1 MDENMNGNQQNGTN
15 AGQPDGAAQNMNPNQ
30 QAYGG
35 QQYYDPNQQA
45 YGGQQYYDPNQQAY
59 GGQQYYDP
67 NQQAYGGQQYYDP
80 NQQAYGG
87 QQYYD
92 PNQQAYGGQQYYDP
106 NQQAYGGQ
114 YGQQPQGNKPAGG
127 GFDKVKNAIVNNKKI
142 VIIAAAAVVAL
153 ILIFNIIGGIAGHG
167 KQSPKA
173 VVKAYVNAVEK
184 QSGKKMYKLIDK
196 KIIKYIKDENDID
209 KEDMIEQLDD
219 VMEYSGEALE
229 NQVGK
234 VKSIKVKFKKIKKLK
249 GSKLEDKKEDYE
261 DDYDI
266 KVSQVARVEATIKVK
281 GKDDDVEEDIT
292 MYVYK
297 RAGKWYLDFSSI
309 Y

>member
-1 MDENMNGNQQNGTN
+1 MDENMNGNQQNGMN
-15 AGQPDGAAQNMNPNQ
+15 AGQPDGAAQNMNP
-30 QAYGG
+30 
-35 QQYYDPNQQA
+35 D
-45 YGGQQYYDPNQQAY
+45 QQAY

-127 GFDKVKNAIVNNKKI
+127 GFDKVKNAIMDNKKI
-142 VIIAAAAVVAL
+142 VLIAAAAVVAL
-153 ILIFNIIGGIAGHG
+153 ILIFNIIGGIASHG

-173 VVKAYVNAVEK
+173 VIKAYVNAVEK
-184 QSGKKMYKLIDK
+184 QSGNKMYKLIDK

-234 VKSIKVKFKKIKKLK
+234 VKSIKVKFKKVKKLK

-281 GKDDDVEEDIT
+281 GKDDDAEEDIT

-297 RAGKWYLDFSSI
+297 RAGKWYLDFSSV

>member
-1 MDENMNGNQQNGTN
+1 MDENMNGNQQNGMN
-15 AGQPDGAAQNMNPNQ
+15 AGQPDGAAQNMNP
-30 QAYGG
+30 
-35 QQYYDPNQQA
+35 D
-45 YGGQQYYDPNQQAY
+45 QQAY

-114 YGQQPQGNKPAGG
+114 YGQQPQGNKPAGS
-127 GFDKVKNAIVNNKKI
+127 GFDKVKNAIMDNKKI
-142 VIIAAAAVVAL
+142 VLIAAAAVVAL
-153 ILIFNIIGGIAGHG
+153 ILIFNIIGGIASHG

-173 VVKAYVNAVEK
+173 VIKAYVNAVEK

-234 VKSIKVKFKKIKKLK
+234 VKSIKVKFKKVKKLK

-281 GKDDDVEEDIT
+281 GKDDDAEEDIT

-297 RAGKWYLDFSSI
+297 RAGKWYLDFSSV

>member
-1 MDENMNGNQQNGTN
+1 MDENMNGNQQNGMN

-67 NQQAYGGQQYYDP
+67 NQQT
-80 NQQAYGG
+80 
-87 QQYYD
+87 
-92 PNQQAYGGQQYYDP
+92 YGGQQYYDP

-114 YGQQPQGNKPAGG
+114 YGQQPQGNKPAGS
-127 GFDKVKNAIVNNKKI
+127 GFDKVKNAIMDNKKI
-142 VIIAAAAVVAL
+142 VLIAAAAVVAL
-153 ILIFNIIGGIAGHG
+153 ILIFNIIGGIASHG

-173 VVKAYVNAVEK
+173 VIKAYVNAVEK

-219 VMEYSGEALE
+219 AMEYSGEALE

-297 RAGKWYLDFSSI
+297 RAGKWYLDFSSV

>member
-1 MDENMNGNQQNGTN
+1 MDENMNENQQNGMN
-15 AGQPDGAAQNMNPNQ
+15 AGQPDGAAQNMN
-30 QAYGG
+30 
-35 QQYYDPNQQA
+35 
-45 YGGQQYYDPNQQAY
+45 PNQQAY

-127 GFDKVKNAIVNNKKI
+127 GFDKVKNAIMDNKKI
-142 VIIAAAAVVAL
+142 VLIAAAAVVAL
-153 ILIFNIIGGIAGHG
+153 ILIFNIIGGIASHG

-173 VVKAYVNAVEK
+173 VIKAYVNAVEK

-234 VKSIKVKFKKIKKLK
+234 VKSIKVKFKKVKKLK

-281 GKDDDVEEDIT
+281 GKDDDAEEDIT

>member
-15 AGQPDGAAQNMNPNQ
+15 AGQPDGAAQNMN
-30 QAYGG
+30 
-35 QQYYDPNQQA
+35 
-45 YGGQQYYDPNQQAY
+45 PNQQAY

>member
-1 MDENMNGNQQNGTN
+1 MDENMNGNQQNGMN

-67 NQQAYGGQQYYDP
+67 NQQ
-80 NQQAYGG
+80 QAYGG

-114 YGQQPQGNKPAGG
+114 YGQQPQGNKPAGS
-127 GFDKVKNAIVNNKKI
+127 GFDKVKNAIMDNKKI
-142 VIIAAAAVVAL
+142 VLIAAAAVVAL
-153 ILIFNIIGGIAGHG
+153 ILIFNIIGGIASHG

-173 VVKAYVNAVEK
+173 VIKAYVNAVEK

-234 VKSIKVKFKKIKKLK
+234 VKSIKVKFKKVKKLK

-297 RAGKWYLDFSSI
+297 RAGKWYLDFSSV

>member
-15 AGQPDGAAQNMNPNQ
+15 AGQPDGAAQNMN
-30 QAYGG
+30 
-35 QQYYDPNQQA
+35 PNQQA

-153 ILIFNIIGGIAGHG
+153 ILIFNIIGGIASHG

-173 VVKAYVNAVEK
+173 VIKAYVNAVEK

-249 GSKLEDKKEDYE
+249 GSKLEDKQEDYE
-261 DDYDI
+261 DEYDI

-281 GKDDDVEEDIT
+281 GKDDNVEEDIT

>member
-1 MDENMNGNQQNGTN
+1 MDENMNGNQQNGMN

-67 NQQAYGGQQYYDP
+67 NQQAYGGQQYY
-80 NQQAYGG
+80 N
-87 QQYYD
+87 

-114 YGQQPQGNKPAGG
+114 YGQQPQGNKPAGS
-127 GFDKVKNAIVNNKKI
+127 GFDKVKNAIMDNKKI

-184 QSGKKMYKLIDK
+184 QSGKKLYKLIDK
-196 KIIKYIKDENDID
+196 KVLKYTKDEEDMDKDEMID
-209 KEDMIEQLDD
+209 KLDQILEWSGDYLEDE
-219 VMEYSGEALE
+219 
-229 NQVGK
+229 VGK
-234 VKSIKVKFKKIKKLK
+234 VKSIKVKFKKVKKLK
-249 GSKLEDKKEDYE
+249 GSKLEDKQEEYE
-261 DDYDI
+261 DEYDI
-266 KVSQVARVEATIKVK
+266 KVSQVARVEGTIKVK
-281 GKDDDVEEDIT
+281 GKDDDVEEDFT

>member
-1 MDENMNGNQQNGTN
+1 MDENMNGNQQNGMN

-87 QQYYD
+87 Q
-92 PNQQAYGGQQYYDP
+92 
-106 NQQAYGGQ
+106 
-114 YGQQPQGNKPAGG
+114 YGQQPQGNKPAGS
-127 GFDKVKNAIVNNKKI
+127 GFDKVKNVIMDNKKI
-142 VIIAAAAVVAL
+142 VLIAAAAVVAL
-153 ILIFNIIGGIAGHG
+153 ILIFNIIGGIASHG

-173 VVKAYVNAVEK
+173 VIKAYVNAVEK

-234 VKSIKVKFKKIKKLK
+234 VKSIKVKFKKVKKLK

-281 GKDDDVEEDIT
+281 GKDDDAEEDIT

>member
-1 MDENMNGNQQNGTN
+1 MDENMNGNQQNGMN

-80 NQQAYGG
+80 NQQT
-87 QQYYD
+87 
-92 PNQQAYGGQQYYDP
+92 YGGQQYYDP

-114 YGQQPQGNKPAGG
+114 YGQQPQGNKPAGS
-127 GFDKVKNAIVNNKKI
+127 GFDKVKNAIMDNKKI
-142 VIIAAAAVVAL
+142 VLIAAAAVVAL
-153 ILIFNIIGGIAGHG
+153 ILIFNIIGGIASHG

-173 VVKAYVNAVEK
+173 VIKAYVNAVEK

-219 VMEYSGEALE
+219 AMEYSGEALE

-297 RAGKWYLDFSSI
+297 RAGKWYLDFSPV

>member
-1 MDENMNGNQQNGTN
+1 MDENMNGNQQNGMN

-45 YGGQQYYDPNQQAY
+45 YGGQQYYDPNQ
-59 GGQQYYDP
+59 
-67 NQQAYGGQQYYDP
+67 
-80 NQQAYGG
+80 QQAYGG

-114 YGQQPQGNKPAGG
+114 YGQQPQGNKPAGS
-127 GFDKVKNAIVNNKKI
+127 GFDKVKNAIMDNKKI
-142 VIIAAAAVVAL
+142 VLIAAAAVVAL
-153 ILIFNIIGGIAGHG
+153 ILIFNIIGGIASHG

-173 VVKAYVNAVEK
+173 VIKAYVNAVEK

-209 KEDMIEQLDD
+209 KEDMIDQLDD

-234 VKSIKVKFKKIKKLK
+234 VKSIKVKFKKVKKLK

-297 RAGKWYLDFSSI
+297 RAGKWYLDFSSV

>member
-1 MDENMNGNQQNGTN
+1 MDENMNGNQQNGMN

-59 GGQQYYDP
+59 GGQQYY
-67 NQQAYGGQQYYDP
+67 N
-80 NQQAYGG
+80 
-87 QQYYD
+87 

-114 YGQQPQGNKPAGG
+114 YGQQPQGNKPAGS

-153 ILIFNIIGGIAGHG
+153 ILIFNIIGGIASHG
-167 KQSPKA
+167 KQSPTA
-173 VVKAYVNAVEK
+173 VIKAYVNGVEK

-234 VKSIKVKFKKIKKLK
+234 VKSIKVKFKKVKKLK
-249 GSKLEDKKEDYE
+249 GSKLEDKQEDYE
-261 DDYDI
+261 DEYDI

-297 RAGKWYLDFSSI
+297 RAGKWYLDFSSL

>member
-1 MDENMNGNQQNGTN
+1 MDENMNGNQQNGMN

-67 NQQAYGGQQYYDP
+67 NQQAYGGQQYY
-80 NQQAYGG
+80 N
-87 QQYYD
+87 

-153 ILIFNIIGGIAGHG
+153 ILIFNIIGGIASHG

-173 VVKAYVNAVEK
+173 VIKAYVNAVEK

-249 GSKLEDKKEDYE
+249 GSKLEDKQEDYE
-261 DDYDI
+261 DEYDI

-297 RAGKWYLDFSSI
+297 RAGKWYLDFSSL

>member
-1 MDENMNGNQQNGTN
+1 MDENMNENQQNGVN

-92 PNQQAYGGQQYYDP
+92 PNQQAYGGQ
-106 NQQAYGGQ
+106 
-114 YGQQPQGNKPAGG
+114 YGQQPQGNKPAGS

-142 VIIAAAAVVAL
+142 VLIAAAAVVAL
-153 ILIFNIIGGIAGHG
+153 ILIFNIIGGIASHG

-173 VVKAYVNAVEK
+173 VIKAYVNAVEK

-209 KEDMIEQLDD
+209 KEDMIEKLDD

-234 VKSIKVKFKKIKKLK
+234 VKSIKVKFKKVKKLK

-261 DDYDI
+261 DEYDI

>member
-1 MDENMNGNQQNGTN
+1 MDENMNGNQQNGMN

-92 PNQQAYGGQQYYDP
+92 PNQQAYGGQ
-106 NQQAYGGQ
+106 
-114 YGQQPQGNKPAGG
+114 YGQQPQGNKPAGS
-127 GFDKVKNAIVNNKKI
+127 GFDKVKNAIMDNKKI
-142 VIIAAAAVVAL
+142 VLIAAAAVVAL
-153 ILIFNIIGGIAGHG
+153 ILIFNIIGGIASHG

-173 VVKAYVNAVEK
+173 VIKAYVNAVEK

-196 KIIKYIKDENDID
+196 KLIKYIKDENDID
-209 KEDMIEQLDD
+209 KEDMIDQLDD

-234 VKSIKVKFKKIKKLK
+234 VKSIKVKFKKVKKLK

>member
-1 MDENMNGNQQNGTN
+1 MDENMNGNQQNGMN
-15 AGQPDGAAQNMNPNQ
+15 VGQPDGAAQNMN
-30 QAYGG
+30 
-35 QQYYDPNQQA
+35 
-45 YGGQQYYDPNQQAY
+45 PNQQAY

-127 GFDKVKNAIVNNKKI
+127 GFDKVKNAIMDNKKI
-142 VIIAAAAVVAL
+142 VLIAAAAVVAL
-153 ILIFNIIGGIAGHG
+153 ILIFNIIGGIASHG

-173 VVKAYVNAVEK
+173 VIKAYVNAVEK

-281 GKDDDVEEDIT
+281 GKDDDAEEDIT

-297 RAGKWYLDFSSI
+297 RAGKWYLDFSSV

>member
-1 MDENMNGNQQNGTN
+1 MDENMNGNQQNGMN
-15 AGQPDGAAQNMNPNQ
+15 AGQPDGAAQNMNPDQ

-45 YGGQQYYDPNQQAY
+45 YGGQQYYDPNQQV
-59 GGQQYYDP
+59 
-67 NQQAYGGQQYYDP
+67 
-80 NQQAYGG
+80 YGG

-114 YGQQPQGNKPAGG
+114 YGQQPQGNKPAGS
-127 GFDKVKNAIVNNKKI
+127 GFDKVKNAIMDNKKI
-142 VIIAAAAVVAL
+142 VLIAAAAVVAL
-153 ILIFNIIGGIAGHG
+153 ILIFNIIGGIASHG

-173 VVKAYVNAVEK
+173 VIKAYVNAVEK

-281 GKDDDVEEDIT
+281 GKDDDAEEDIT

-297 RAGKWYLDFSSI
+297 RAGKWYLDFSSV

>member
-1 MDENMNGNQQNGTN
+1 MDENMNGNQQNGMN

-45 YGGQQYYDPNQQAY
+45 YGGQ
-59 GGQQYYDP
+59 
-67 NQQAYGGQQYYDP
+67 
-80 NQQAYGG
+80 
-87 QQYYD
+87 
-92 PNQQAYGGQQYYDP
+92 
-106 NQQAYGGQ
+106 
-114 YGQQPQGNKPAGG
+114 YGQQPQGNKPAGS

-153 ILIFNIIGGIAGHG
+153 ILIFNIIGGIASHG

-173 VVKAYVNAVEK
+173 VIKAYVNAVEK
-184 QSGKKMYKLIDK
+184 QSGKKLYKLIDK
-196 KIIKYIKDENDID
+196 KVLKYTKDEEDMDKDEMID
-209 KEDMIEQLDD
+209 KLDQILEWSGDYLEDE
-219 VMEYSGEALE
+219 
-229 NQVGK
+229 VGK
-234 VKSIKVKFKKIKKLK
+234 VKSIKVKFKKVKKLK
-249 GSKLEDKKEDYE
+249 GSKLEDKQEEYE
-261 DDYDI
+261 DEYDI
-266 KVSQVARVEATIKVK
+266 KVSQVARVEGTIKVK
-281 GKDDDVEEDIT
+281 GKDDDVEEDFT

>member
-15 AGQPDGAAQNMNPNQ
+15 AGQPDGAAQNMN
-30 QAYGG
+30 
-35 QQYYDPNQQA
+35 
-45 YGGQQYYDPNQQAY
+45 PNQQAY

-153 ILIFNIIGGIAGHG
+153 ILIFNIIGGIASHG

-173 VVKAYVNAVEK
+173 VIKAYVNAVEK

-249 GSKLEDKKEDYE
+249 GSKLEDKQEDYE
-261 DDYDI
+261 DEYDI

-297 RAGKWYLDFSSI
+297 RAGKWYLDFSSL

>member
-1 MDENMNGNQQNGTN
+1 MDENMNGNQQNGMN
-15 AGQPDGAAQNMNPNQ
+15 AGQPDGAAQNMNP
-30 QAYGG
+30 
-35 QQYYDPNQQA
+35 DQQA

-127 GFDKVKNAIVNNKKI
+127 GFDKVKNAIMDNKKI
-142 VIIAAAAVVAL
+142 VLIAAAAVVAL
-153 ILIFNIIGGIAGHG
+153 ILIFNIIGGIASHG

-173 VVKAYVNAVEK
+173 VIKAYVNAVEK

-234 VKSIKVKFKKIKKLK
+234 VKSIKVKFKKVKKLK

-281 GKDDDVEEDIT
+281 GKDDDAEEDIT

>member
-1 MDENMNGNQQNGTN
+1 MDENMNENQQNGVN

-45 YGGQQYYDPNQQAY
+45 YGGQQYYDPNQQQAY

-67 NQQAYGGQQYYDP
+67 NQ
-80 NQQAYGG
+80 QQAYGG

-114 YGQQPQGNKPAGG
+114 YGQQPQGNKPAGS
-127 GFDKVKNAIVNNKKI
+127 GFDKVKNAIMDNKKI
-142 VIIAAAAVVAL
+142 VLIAAAAVVAL
-153 ILIFNIIGGIAGHG
+153 ILIFNIIGGIASHG

-173 VVKAYVNAVEK
+173 VIKAYVNAVEK

-196 KIIKYIKDENDID
+196 KLIKYIKDENDID
-209 KEDMIEQLDD
+209 KEDMIDQLDD

-234 VKSIKVKFKKIKKLK
+234 VKSIKVKFKKVKKLK

>member
-1 MDENMNGNQQNGTN
+1 MDENMNGNQQNGMN

-59 GGQQYYDP
+59 GGQQYY
-67 NQQAYGGQQYYDP
+67 N
-80 NQQAYGG
+80 
-87 QQYYD
+87 

-153 ILIFNIIGGIAGHG
+153 ILIFNIIGGIASHG

-173 VVKAYVNAVEK
+173 VIKAYVNAVEK

-249 GSKLEDKKEDYE
+249 GSKLEDKQEDYE
-261 DDYDI
+261 DEYDI

-297 RAGKWYLDFSSI
+297 RAGKWYLDFSSL

>member
-87 QQYYD
+87 Q
-92 PNQQAYGGQQYYDP
+92 
-106 NQQAYGGQ
+106 
-114 YGQQPQGNKPAGG
+114 YGQQPQGNKPAGS

-184 QSGKKMYKLIDK
+184 QSGKKLYKLIDK
-196 KIIKYIKDENDID
+196 KVLKYTKDEEDMDKDEMID
-209 KEDMIEQLDD
+209 KLDQIL
-219 VMEYSGEALE
+219 EWSGESLE

-234 VKSIKVKFKKIKKLK
+234 VKSIKVKFKKVKKLK

-261 DDYDI
+261 DEYDI